1 MTHVEIK
8 QLIASFGLPF
18 AYYQFPHETEQSPP
32 FICFFYNPND
42 IYADNSNYVGR
53 VVLNIELYTDN
64 KDFEQEATIETGLK
78 EAGFSFGKESAY
90 IASERMWQTTYT
102 MEVII
107 NV

>member
-1 MTHVEIK
+1 MTYVEVK
-8 QLIASFGLPF
+8 NLIASFGLPF
-18 AYYQFPHETEQSPP
+18 AYYQFPDGTDQSPP
-32 FICFFYNPND
+32 FICFFYDYDD

-53 VVLNIELYTDN
+53 AVLYIELYTDN
-64 KDFEQEATIETGLK
+64 KDFEQEATIEAGLK

-90 IASERMWQTTYT
+90 IASERMWQTTYN